1 MKDTETQHEHT
12 TSAKEFNISVNAF
25 HDSVGEIHINPKVT
39 NKDS

>member
-1 MKDTETQHEHT
+1 MKDTETKHEHR

-25 HDSVGEIHINPKVT
+25 HDSLGEIHINPKVT